1 MYLSHFGLHK
11 WPFKLTPDL
20 SFFFRQASREA
31 VVEAVQYAIARGDAV
46 VKVSGAVGVGK
57 TMLLRLLTQRLSGDY
72 QIVYLS
78 APNLSPIDIL
88 RVICAELSVNLMGQ
102 ENKADLLSRIQKALI
117 ERYQDGQRVVMLVDE
132 AQALTP
138 DALEEIR
145 LLGNLETEWDKLLQ
159 VVLFGQ
165 PELDKTLEDPRIRP
179 LKDRLACNV
188 TLSPFTPKEVKE
200 YLNYR
205 MRIAGY
211 LETDFFSDQAARK
224 IHRVTGGLPR
234 SINIL
239 ADKLLMAASA
249 NGDKRLKN
257 KHFRQ
262 AGAPV
267 KQGAKVLAISLL
279 AGLGVM
285 ASAYFVTTV
294 PVADLLYGQQEEAP
308 EKVAERP
315 SEITDTAS
323 PAHTPSS
330 VSDKPETTGSPVS
343 SPASTDRTETDV
355 AGTGVPSRGEEPSG
369 NKETEVADAGSR
381 VTNATESPV
390 SGVEPEPELQTEAEA
405 ELGAEAETPK
415 PAAERQA
422 RATERTGS
430 DTEKSSDSDAS
441 GAPEPSLSPS
451 NMGENYQA
459 WSKTLG
465 IESSKLLTLL
475 TLHERLRNHISIAS
489 AQTPLILIAPAPVAD
504 FPGVY
509 ARMMDRLSWEN
520 REHVYALMK
529 TDDTDGTDVTYQLVY
544 DPRTSGKASLQRK
557 AAQIKALSNAPQA
570 QTVTVQS
577 LRAIISEK

>member
-11 WPFKLTPDL
+11 WPYKLTPDL

-78 APNLSPIDIL
+78 APNLSPTDIL
-88 RVICAELSVNLMGQ
+88 RVICAELSVNLTGQ

-188 TLSPFTPKEVKE
+188 TLSPLTTKEVKE

-224 IHRVTGGLPR
+224 IHRITGGLPR
-234 SINIL
+234 SINVL
-239 ADKLLMAASA
+239 ADKLLMAVYAS
-249 NGDKRLKN
+249 GDKRLKN
-257 KHFRQ
+257 KHFRL

-267 KQGAKVLAISLL
+267 KQSAKVLVISFV
-279 AGLGVM
+279 AGLGVI

-294 PVADLLYGQQEEAP
+294 PVADLLYGEQKEAS
-308 EKVAERP
+308 ETFAERP
-315 SEITDTAS
+315 SEGAGTVSPTDT
-323 PAHTPSS
+323 P
-330 VSDKPETTGSPVS
+330 SPVS
-343 SPASTDRTETDV
+343 SSAATDGRMDAPADKTGSDAAVTST
-355 AGTGVPSRGEEPSG
+355 PSYDEASSG
-369 NKETEVADAGSR
+369 NAGAEVADIGSR
-381 VTNATESPV
+381 ALSPSESPASDTEPDSQAETEAKPKTES
-390 SGVEPEPELQTEAEA
+390 
-405 ELGAEAETPK
+405 ETPK
-415 PAAERQA
+415 QTAEKQA
-422 RATERTGS
+422 RSTEQS
-430 DTEKSSDSDAS
+430 ESDAAKLS
-441 GAPEPSLSPS
+441 NSVASNVSQSSLSAS

-475 TLHERLRNHISIAS
+475 TLHERLRNYISIAPG
-489 AQTPLILIAPAPVAD
+489 QTSLILLAPAPVAN
-504 FPGVY
+504 FPAVY
-509 ARMMDRLSWEN
+509 ERMMDRLSWEN

-529 TDDTDGTDVTYQLVY
+529 TDDADGSNVTYQLVY
-544 DPRTSGKASLQRK
+544 DPRTSGEGALQRK
-557 AAQIKALSNAPQA
+557 AAQLKALGNASRA
-570 QTVTVQS
+570 QTVTVQN
-577 LRAIISEK
+577 LRAIISVK

>member
-11 WPFKLTPDL
+11 WPYKLTPDL

-78 APNLSPIDIL
+78 APNLSPTDIL
-88 RVICAELSVNLMGQ
+88 RVICAELSVNLTGQ
-102 ENKADLLSRIQKALI
+102 ENKADLLSRIQKTLI

-188 TLSPFTPKEVKE
+188 TLSPLTTKEVKE

-224 IHRVTGGLPR
+224 IHRITGGLPR
-234 SINIL
+234 SINVL
-239 ADKLLMAASA
+239 ADKLLMAVYAS
-249 NGDKRLKN
+249 GDKRLKN

-294 PVADLLYGQQEEAP
+294 PVANLLYGEQEEAP
-308 EKVAERP
+308 ENVAERP
-315 SEITDTAS
+315 SENTDTAS
-323 PAHTPSS
+323 PDDTSS
-330 VSDKPETTGSPVS
+330 PVSDKSETTGSPVS

-355 AGTGVPSRGEEPSG
+355 ASTGVPSRGEVPSG
-369 NKETEVADAGSR
+369 NKETEVADAESR
-381 VTNATESPV
+381 VTNSTESPV
-390 SGVEPEPELQTEAEA
+390 LSAEPEPEA
-405 ELGAEAETPK
+405 PK
-415 PAAERQA
+415 PTAEKQVRS
-422 RATERTGS
+422 TERTGS
-430 DTEKSSDSDAS
+430 DTETSSDSDAS
-441 GAPEPSLSPS
+441 GTPQPSLSPS

-475 TLHERLRNHISIAS
+475 TLHERLRNHISSAP

-504 FPGVY
+504 FPAVY
-509 ARMMDRLSWEN
+509 ERMMERLSWEN

-529 TDDTDGTDVTYQLVY
+529 TDDADGTDVTYQLVY
-544 DPRTSGKASLQRK
+544 DPRTSEQASLQRK